1 VAGVLAEAGLAARLF
16 PQVKELFFD
25 DDTFTDDR
33 PRAEAIAR
41 GLARLGITWSCNA
54 KANVPRDTLK
64 VLADNGLR
72 LMVVGYESGSQQ
84 ILNNVKKGLRV
95 DRARRFAGDC
105 RDLGITVHGTFILGL
120 PGETRE
126 TIEQTIRFAREV
138 NPHTI
143 QVSVA
148 APYPGT
154 ELHRQA
160 VENEWLP
167 AGADGAALV
176 SEGGTQLATLSYPH
190 LGHTEILDSVD
201 AFYKRFYFRAGKLAE
216 MSAELLRR
224 PDMAARRLR
233 EGGEFVR
240 FLRRRGRTAAAQ

>member
-1 VAGVLAEAGLAARLF
+1 
-16 PQVKELFFD
+16 
-25 DDTFTDDR
+25 
-33 PRAEAIAR
+33 
-41 GLARLGITWSCNA
+41 
-54 KANVPRDTLK
+54 
-64 VLADNGLR
+64 
-72 LMVVGYESGSQQ
+72 M
-84 ILNNVKKGLRV
+84 KKGLRV
-95 DRARRFAGDC
+95 DRARRFARDC

-126 TIEQTIRFAREV
+126 TIQETIRFAREV
-138 NPHTI
+138 NPHTL

-160 VENEWLP
+160 VENGWLP
-167 AGADGAALV
+167 ADGDGAALV
-176 SEGGTQLATLSYPH
+176 SERGTQLAALSYPH
-190 LGHTEILDSVD
+190 LGHTEILESVD

-224 PDMAARRLR
+224 PSMTTRRLR

-240 FLRRRGRTAAAQ
+240 FLNRRARTPAEK